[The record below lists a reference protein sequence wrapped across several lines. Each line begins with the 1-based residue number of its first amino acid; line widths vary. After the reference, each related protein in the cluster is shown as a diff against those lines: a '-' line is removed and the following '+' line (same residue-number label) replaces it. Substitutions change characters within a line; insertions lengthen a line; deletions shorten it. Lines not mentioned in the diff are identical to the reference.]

1 MKEVKYFCLLFS
13 YSTLIIIVYSGKKIR
28 CKKAFFSGQK
38 LPMAKFPKVPKS
50 TSETK
55 EKMADKMD
63 NSGLRSFQLGVPKL
77 ALFFKKKIMG
87 FKEISVIC
95 KLT

>member
-1 MKEVKYFCLLFS
+1 
-13 YSTLIIIVYSGKKIR
+13 
-28 CKKAFFSGQK
+28 
-38 LPMAKFPKVPKS
+38 MAKFPKVPKS

-63 NSGLRSFQLGVPKL
+63 NSVRWVMKFPTWGTKISFIFQNN
-77 ALFFKKKIMG
+77 IMG